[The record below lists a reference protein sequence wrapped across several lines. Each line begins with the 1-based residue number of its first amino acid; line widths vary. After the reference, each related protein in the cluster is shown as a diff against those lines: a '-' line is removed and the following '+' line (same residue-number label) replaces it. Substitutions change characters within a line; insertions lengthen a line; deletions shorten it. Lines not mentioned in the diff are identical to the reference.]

1 MYDLLFDEND
11 FAEEI
16 NENKIFNNVIL
27 TKKDIAFKYFF
38 NCRFISCIFS
48 ESMFR
53 KLRFEKCIFTECDL
67 SLVKLNQSS
76 FIDVEFEESKL
87 VGINWTQLS
96 NPALFVNFYKV

>member
-38 NCRFISCIFS
+38 NCRFISCIFLNQCLENS
-48 ESMFR
+48 DLKSVF
-53 KLRFEKCIFTECDL
+53 FTECDL
-67 SLVKLNQSS
+67 SLVAES
-76 FIDVEFEESKL
+76 EFL
-87 VGINWTQLS
+87 
-96 NPALFVNFYKV
+96 Y